1 MKIDQTPYIGS
12 RPMPLQ
18 TRHQRAQDRA
28 HAAGTFVGVLIV
40 SIPLVALAA
49 HQVARVLQA
58 LDDLR
63 GWLELLPW

>member
-1 MKIDQTPYIGS
+1 MKTDPTAYLGS
-12 RPMPLQ
+12 RPIPLE

-28 HAAGTFVGVLIV
+28 HAAGSFVGWLLV
-40 SIPLVALAA
+40 SIPLVALLANLLA
-49 HQVARVLQA
+49 WALRT